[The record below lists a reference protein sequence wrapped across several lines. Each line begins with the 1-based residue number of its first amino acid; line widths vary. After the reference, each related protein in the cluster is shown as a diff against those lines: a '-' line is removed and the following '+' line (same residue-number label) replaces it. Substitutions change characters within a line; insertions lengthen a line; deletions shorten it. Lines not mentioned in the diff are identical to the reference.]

1 MAVYLFH
8 GEDRFARL
16 EAVAALRREHDSDGA
31 LSNNSMSFDGARVS
45 LGELGAAVS
54 AAPFLGGVRWVRVDG
69 LCGRFGFQP
78 GGRSGRSGRRG
89 RQLGDWDG
97 LADVLQQLPPT
108 TVLVFVEDELRRG
121 NPMLQLI
128 QPLADVR
135 EFARLKPQEAI
146 QWLRGEVRRRGLHL
160 TRNAAQALVDR
171 AGGDRGALTQA
182 VDKLALY
189 AGDANVDETVVE
201 MMVPAVRSVT
211 IFNLVDAV
219 AERRLT
225 DAMRALDG
233 VRAEGEPETRI
244 IQMLARTYRQIV
256 ITREVLDR
264 NGSNEDIQTALRTN
278 MDWLARRVRRQAQ
291 SYTQASADAALARIL
306 DAEVAIIEYRTDAG
320 GLPEDVAVEL
330 LVAELAGAAGR

>member
-31 LSNNSMSFDGARVS
+31 LSNNSTSFDGARIS

-54 AAPFLGGVRWVRVDG
+54 AAPFLGEVRWVRVDG
-69 LCGRFGFQP
+69 LCERFGFQP
-78 GGRSGRSGRRG
+78 GGRRA

-97 LADVLQQLPPT
+97 LMDLLQQLPTT
-108 TVLVFVEDELRRG
+108 TVLVFVEEELRRG

-128 QPLADVR
+128 QPMAAVQ
-135 EFARLKPQEAI
+135 EFARLKPKEATE
-146 QWLRGEVRRRGLHL
+146 WLRGEVRRRGLQM
-160 TRNAAQALVDR
+160 TRNAAQTLVDR

-189 AGDANVDETVVE
+189 AGDANVDETIVE
-201 MMVPAVRSVT
+201 AMVPPVRSAT

-219 AERRLT
+219 AERRLA

-233 VRAEGEPETRI
+233 VRADGEPETRI

-256 ITREVLDR
+256 VAREVLDR
-264 NGSNEDIQTALRTN
+264 GGSNEDLQAALKIN

-291 SYTQASADAALARIL
+291 AYSQASAGDALVRIL
-306 DAEVAIIEYRTDAG
+306 EAEVAIIDYRTDHG

-330 LVAELAGAAGR
+330 LVAELAGAGRR

>member
-1 MAVYLFH
+1 MAVYLFY

-31 LSNNSMSFDGARVS
+31 LSNNSTSFDGARVS

-54 AAPFLGGVRWVRVDG
+54 AAPFLGEVRWVRVDG

-78 GGRSGRSGRRG
+78 GGRRA

-97 LADVLQQLPPT
+97 LAELMQQLPPT

-128 QPLADVR
+128 QPMATVE
-135 EFARLKPQEAI
+135 EFARLKPKEATE
-146 QWLRGEVRRRGLHL
+146 WLRGEVRRRGLHM
-160 TRNAAQALVDR
+160 TRNAAQTLVDR

-189 AGDANVDETVVE
+189 AGDANVDETIVE
-201 MMVPAVRSVT
+201 AMVPAMRSAT

-219 AERRLT
+219 AERRLA
-225 DAMRALDG
+225 DAMRALDD
-233 VRAEGEPETRI
+233 VRADGEPETRI

-256 ITREVLDR
+256 VAREVLDR
-264 NGSNEDIQTALRTN
+264 GGSKAELQTALKIN
-278 MDWLARRVRRQAQ
+278 MEWLVRRVQRQAQ
-291 SYTQASADAALARIL
+291 AYTQASADAALARIL
-306 DAEVAIIEYRTDAG
+306 EAEVAIIDYRMDDG

-330 LVAELAGAAGR
+330 LVAELAGAGRR

>member
-16 EAVAALRREHDSDGA
+16 EAVAALRREHDGDGA
-31 LSNNSMSFDGARVS
+31 LSNNSSSFDGARVS

-54 AAPFLGGVRWVRVDG
+54 AAPFLGEVRWVRVDG

-78 GGRSGRSGRRG
+78 GGRRARK
-89 RQLGDWDG
+89 LGDWDG
-97 LADVLQQLPPT
+97 LTDLMQQLPPT
-108 TVLVFVEDELRRG
+108 TVLVFVEEELRRG

-128 QPLADVR
+128 QPMATVE
-135 EFARLKPQEAI
+135 EFARLKPKEATE
-146 QWLRGEVRRRGLHL
+146 WLRGEVRRRGLHM
-160 TRNAAQALVDR
+160 TRNAAQTLVDR

-189 AGDANVDETVVE
+189 AGDANVDETIVE
-201 MMVPAVRSVT
+201 AMVPPVRSAT

-219 AERRLT
+219 AERRLA
-225 DAMRALDG
+225 DAMRALDS
-233 VRAEGEPETRI
+233 VRADGEPEMRI

-256 ITREVLDR
+256 VAREVLDR
-264 NGSNEDIQTALRTN
+264 GGSKEELQTALKIN
-278 MDWLARRVRRQAQ
+278 MEWLARRVQRQAQ
-291 SYTQASADAALARIL
+291 AYTQASADAALARIL
-306 DAEVAIIEYRTDAG
+306 EAEVAIIDYRTDDG

-330 LVAELAGAAGR
+330 LVAELAGAGRR

>member
-78 GGRSGRSGRRG
+78 GGRRG

-108 TVLVFVEDELRRG
+108 TVLVFVEEELRRG

-135 EFARLKPQEAI
+135 EFARLKEKEAI
-146 QWLRGEVRRRGLHL
+146 QWLRGEVRRRGLHM

-171 AGGDRGALTQA
+171 TGGDRGALTQA

-201 MMVPAVRSVT
+201 MMVPTVRSVT

-219 AERRLT
+219 AEHRLA

-264 NGSNEDIQTALRTN
+264 KGSNEEIQTALKTN

-291 SYTQASADAALARIL
+291 SYSQESADAALARIL
-306 DAEVAIIEYRTDAG
+306 EAEVAIIEYRTDAG